1 MEKLEFLTKE
11 EKEKMS
17 IDDLE
22 AYANMLKLIKYELSK
37 IKDINKI

>member
-17 IDDLE
+17 IEDLE
-22 AYANMLKLIKYELSK
+22 VYANMLKLIKHELSK
-37 IKDINKI
+37 IKNINM